1 MVQFALDSFLS
12 AVRDLS
18 ALLVPLGIVLVGFLA
33 TLLVLAVLDR
43 ERPRRWL
50 DALRSAGPRIGG
62 WTLVGLTLF
71 LSVVALHVVRHAV
84 DTRLSTLQNARAST
98 EADPSGGETVQPAPT
113 ATSVSERTYTR
124 TLTLPPQFLERV
136 GEDGIGVLTPYLADP
151 SSENIR
157 RLVDTFRRSG
167 RDVVF
172 TREATLLVEDPIRFD
187 TSNVNV
193 DLAFVDPVQGGRQT
207 YYNARFEGRY
217 TFRNPL
223 TETANVR
230 FVFPLPYGSG
240 TLSNFELL
248 ADGRP
253 VQVTSLDRGAIWEGT
268 LQAGGSANLV
278 VRYRNQGARSW
289 SYQLAARRE
298 PIANFDLTVKADRA
312 AKFARYSLFPTSTA
326 SSFAGPTTLRWQ
338 LKDVITAQNVSL
350 TFSGASLR
358 ETLAKVFAF
367 APAALLTGA
376 AFVLAWAWRRG
387 LRVSRL
393 AAGLATLGF
402 TLGFVLAGVL
412 TAYVNVVLAGL
423 LGAAL
428 AVGLGVAVLGRR
440 FLIPLVLAA
449 AAPLTFLATG
459 HAGLRLT
466 ILGVIALLILLPRS
480 GARGAARTTVN

>member
-12 AVRDLS
+12 ALRDLS
-18 ALLVPLGIVLVGFLA
+18 GLLVPLGIVLGGFLV
-33 TLLVLAVLDR
+33 TLLVLAILDR

-50 DALRSAGPRIGG
+50 DHAGPTLRRLGG
-62 WTLVGLTLF
+62 WLLVALSLF
-71 LSVVALHVVRHAV
+71 LGVVALRVTRHAV
-84 DTRLSTLQNARAST
+84 DARISTLQNARAST

-113 ATSVSERTYTR
+113 ATYISERTYTR
-124 TLTLPPQFLERV
+124 TLTLPPQFLDRL
-136 GEDGIGVLTPYLADP
+136 GEDGVGALTPYLTDP
-151 SSENIR
+151 SSESIE

-193 DLAFVDPVQGGRQT
+193 DLAFVDPLQGGRQT

-217 TFRNPL
+217 AFRNPL
-223 TETANVR
+223 QEPASVR

-248 ADGRP
+248 ADGQP
-253 VQVTSLDRGAIWEGT
+253 VQITNLDRGAVWEGT
-268 LQAGGSANLV
+268 VAAGASVSLV
-278 VRYRNQGARSW
+278 VRYRNQGARAW

-312 AKFARYSLFPTSTA
+312 AKFARFSLFPTSTA
-326 SSFAGPTTLRWQ
+326 SSFAGPSTLRWQ

-367 APAALLTGA
+367 APAALLVGA

-387 LRVSRL
+387 LSLSPVAS
-393 AAGLATLGF
+393 GLTVLGF

-412 TAYVNVVLAGL
+412 TAYMNVIVAGL

-428 AVGLGVAVLGRR
+428 AVGLGVVVLGRR
-440 FLIPLVLAA
+440 FLVPLVLTA
-449 AAPLTFLATG
+449 AAPLAFLATG
-459 HAGLRLT
+459 HAGLLLT
-466 ILGVIALLILLPRS
+466 VLGALAFSTLLPRPRS
-480 GARGAARTTVN
+480 TTPRG

>member
-1 MVQFALDSFLS
+1 MVQFALDSFVSALRALS
-12 AVRDLS
+12 E
-18 ALLVPLGIVLVGFLA
+18 LLVPLGVVLGGFLV

-50 DALRSAGPRIGG
+50 DALRGGAPRIGA
-62 WTLVGLTLF
+62 WLLVGLTLAV
-71 LSVVALHVVRHAV
+71 SVVTLRVVRVAV
-84 DTRLSTLQNARAST
+84 DARLSTLQNARASS

-113 ATSVSERTYTR
+113 ATYVGERTYTR
-124 TLTLPPQFLERV
+124 TLTLPPQFLERI
-136 GEDGIGVLTPYLADP
+136 GEDGVGVLTPYLADP
-151 SSENIR
+151 SSENIT
-157 RLVDTFRRSG
+157 RLADTFRRSG
-167 RDVVF
+167 RDVLF
-172 TREATLLVEDPIRFD
+172 TREATLRVEEPIRFD

-193 DLAFVDPVQGGRQT
+193 DLAFVDPLQGGRQT

-223 TETANVR
+223 SESANVR

-248 ADGRP
+248 ANGQP
-253 VQVTSLDRGAIWEGT
+253 VAVTNLERGSVWEGT
-268 LQAGGSANLV
+268 LQGGETANLV

-312 AKFARYSLFPTSTA
+312 AKFARYSLFPTATA
-326 SSFAGPTTLRWQ
+326 SSFAGPSTLRWQ

-367 APAALLTGA
+367 APAALLVGA

-387 LRVSRL
+387 LRVSPL
-393 AAGLATLGF
+393 AAGLAALGF

-412 TAYVNVVLAGL
+412 TAYANVVVAGV
-423 LGAAL
+423 LGVTL
-428 AVGLGVAVLGRR
+428 GVGLGATALGRR
-440 FLIPLVLAA
+440 FVIPLVLAA
-449 AAPLTFLATG
+449 TAPLAFLATG
-459 HAGLRLT
+459 HAGLLLT
-466 ILGVIALLILLPRS
+466 VLGVLALLTLLPRA
-480 GARGAARTTVN
+480 GAGTARS